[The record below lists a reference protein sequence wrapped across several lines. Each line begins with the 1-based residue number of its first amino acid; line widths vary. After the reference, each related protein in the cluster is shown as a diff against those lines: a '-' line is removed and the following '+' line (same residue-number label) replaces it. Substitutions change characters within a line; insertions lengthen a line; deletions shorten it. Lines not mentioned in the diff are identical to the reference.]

1 MFYAGIGAG
10 ESIMNNNSKPG
21 ATASVS
27 LPDLDLTNTKKDL
40 REKIKEMQSKKQIPE
55 KRKKVGLRLPDLRE
69 ENREIQA
76 SGAVPGKA
84 GKAVA
89 LPRF

>member
-1 MFYAGIGAG
+1 
-10 ESIMNNNSKPG
+10 
-21 ATASVS
+21 
-27 LPDLDLTNTKKDL
+27 
-40 REKIKEMQSKKQIPE
+40 MQSKKQIPE

>member
-1 MFYAGIGAG
+1 M
-10 ESIMNNNSKPG
+10 
-21 ATASVS
+21 T
-27 LPDLDLTNTKKDL
+27 LLDGGGTGGTGSGGGGTTEVTILVGNTYY
-40 REKIKEMQSKKQIPE
+40 
-55 KRKKVGLRLPDLRE
+55 G
-69 ENREIQA
+69 